1 MVLIISDCVVISLLL
16 LFAVLVCI
24 SISSVLVISE
34 IVCIFMSSVIPHSG
48 LVSVGSF
55 EIPKFVSSDLD
66 TLSIVVVPMLL
77 SVVSAFEMTIG
88 VKVDV

>member
-1 MVLIISDCVVISLLL
+1 
-16 LFAVLVCI
+16 
-24 SISSVLVISE
+24 
-34 IVCIFMSSVIPHSG
+34 MSSVIPHSG